1 MKRRKRFLFLVGV
14 FFFVL
19 ILMGSGQGE
28 ASDCYIMYFDWECD
42 LNNSNNWQTLYVS
55 KHKDGSFQVEGF
67 LYGSWFD
74 VYGDCLLISV
84 PSGCEPLY
92 VLVKNKTGFM
102 VCDDGSSEN
111 KAPGCWK
118 WKKTK
123 ISKDTCWWINEL
135 GSSGTAEEATT
146 GDESDE

>member
-1 MKRRKRFLFLVGV
+1 MEGRKRFLFLAGA
-14 FFFVL
+14 FFFAL
-19 ILMGSGQGE
+19 TLMSFGKGE

-42 LNNSNNWQTLYVS
+42 LKNSNNWDTLYVS

-74 VYGDCLLISV
+74 VYGDCILISV
-84 PSGCEPLY
+84 PSGCSPLY
-92 VLVKNKTGFM
+92 FGVKNAGFM

-111 KAPGCWK
+111 KPPGCWK

-123 ISKDTCWWINEL
+123 INDNTCWWIQEY
-135 GSSGTAEEATT
+135 GAPGIADEATA
-146 GDESDE
+146 GEE